1 MKSDTV
7 IACLAA
13 VPANLD
19 ASSLPGSLTLLRWG
33 ENETAQGVFI
43 VNERTARAIRA
54 QVAGGIRDRVILDY
68 EHSSEPFHP
77 RYQPPPR
84 KHAAAGR
91 PACSPELGLAL
102 EALSWTPSGKEYAP
116 EYPDLSP
123 AVDFDR
129 ATREVTGLRSAALC
143 KQGAAVNGVAFFSA
157 EEAANTNEVNPM
169 DEETMKKLEA
179 RVAALETKLAALE
192 PKASQALSA
201 SEGLRDQFAALSA
214 EAVKAR
220 KSAVID
226 QAKREG
232 KIVQLN
238 ESAVAALSVEDLTAH
253 VAALKP
259 GKVPL
264 KALTPEGT
272 GTAALDADTLIA
284 QYNAIGNAEE
294 RGAFFKA
301 HRADMGL

>member
-13 VPANLD
+13 APANLD
-19 ASSLPGSLTLLRWG
+19 ASALPCSLTLLRWG
-33 ENETAQGVFI
+33 ANETAQGVFI
-43 VNERTARAIRA
+43 VNERTARAIAA
-54 QVAGGIRDRVILDY
+54 QVEGGIRDRVILDY

-102 EALSWTPSGKEYAP
+102 EELSWTPSGKEYAP

-143 KQGAAVNGVAFFSA
+143 KQGAAKNGVAFFSA
-157 EEAANTNEVNPM
+157 EEAANKTEVKPM
-169 DEETMKKLEA
+169 DEEMLKKLEA
-179 RVAALETKLAALE
+179 RIAALETKLAALE
-192 PKASQALSA
+192 PKATQALSA

-214 EAVKAR
+214 EGVKAQKR
-220 KSAVID
+220 ALID

-238 ESAVAALSVEDLTAH
+238 DSAVAALSVEDLTAH

-272 GTAALDADTLIA
+272 GSAALDADTALA
-284 QYNAIGNAEE
+284 QYDAIQDPAEKA
-294 RGAFFKA
+294 AFFRA